1 MIRRFES
8 MCVNTGMRIL
18 HTYIGIRLRALFTIL
33 AGLRNVYEASS
44 SGLYLHEQRTWN
56 IILAVPCH
64 ACCACFL
71 LCLAVCCSD
80 SLTNSGVT
88 CLSFFYQC
96 AHVTH
101 THTLTLTLTFT
112 LTLTLWGN
120 VLFFNQCAHITH
132 TITLTHAQT
141 HARTHTHT
149 HIYSCADAPPHF
161 CPSALKPQPCTH
173 WAHTLK
179 ECCDYMFMQHTLTHN
194 THTHTHSHT
203 HTLTH
208 NTHTTHTQHTHLCLC
223 HAAWCLRSAKS
234 ISRRWGEQKDTMKNL
249 RSWRSLNTRSEP
261 IHTKEYAGSEATPHT
276 TTIIKQPV

>member
-120 VLFFNQCAHITH
+120 VPLFFYQCAHVTH
-132 TITLTHAQT
+132 NHTLTLT
-141 HARTHTHT
+141 LTLTLWGNVPLFFLTVGARNPHPHTHTHT
-149 HIYSCADAPPHF
+149 
-161 CPSALKPQPCTH
+161 L
-173 WAHTLK
+173 
-179 ECCDYMFMQHTLTHN
+179 
-194 THTHTHSHT
+194 
-203 HTLTH
+203 
-208 NTHTTHTQHTHLCLC
+208 
-223 HAAWCLRSAKS
+223 
-234 ISRRWGEQKDTMKNL
+234 G
-249 RSWRSLNTRSEP
+249 
-261 IHTKEYAGSEATPHT
+261 
-276 TTIIKQPV
+276 